1 MMANLRE
8 QKDFLKKKESLKTNT
23 TWVINIRRGK
33 GKVID
38 QGRSKELGLQ
48 CLYLNPLLHK
58 DQWLKEDRKRNKI
71 VFHKLNSNSSSSKE
85 QIILNLLFSLLLV
98 KILTNHRLYRINIIS
113 TITTMSI
120 LLTLKIKIKDKTH
133 HSILAQV
140 IQCHLAIC
148 FLALLDL
155 IQAQRK
161 HHQELL
167 V

>member
-58 DQWLKEDRKRNKI
+58 DQ
-71 VFHKLNSNSSSSKE
+71 
-85 QIILNLLFSLLLV
+85 
-98 KILTNHRLYRINIIS
+98 
-113 TITTMSI
+113 
-120 LLTLKIKIKDKTH
+120 
-133 HSILAQV
+133 
-140 IQCHLAIC
+140 
-148 FLALLDL
+148 
-155 IQAQRK
+155 
-161 HHQELL
+161 
-167 V
+167 